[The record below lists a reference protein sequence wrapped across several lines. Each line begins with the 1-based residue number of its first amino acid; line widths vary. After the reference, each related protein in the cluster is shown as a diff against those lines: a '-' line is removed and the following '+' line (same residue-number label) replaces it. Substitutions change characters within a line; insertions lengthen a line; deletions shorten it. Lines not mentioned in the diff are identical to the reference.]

1 MNLKRRLWNL
11 ILWIDQGLNV
21 LIGSG
26 YCDETLSAYAHRKGD
41 WRRSF
46 INGLFFWQGDHC
58 QIAFLS
64 EMNRRHLPPEY
75 R

>member
-1 MNLKRRLWNL
+1 MKLKARLWNL
-11 ILWIDQGLNV
+11 LLWVDQGLNV

-26 YCDETLSAYAHRKGD
+26 FCDETLSAYAHRKGD
-41 WRRSF
+41 WRRYA
-46 INGLFFWQGDHC
+46 INALFFWQGDHC
-58 QIAFLS
+58 QDAFLV